1 MACDETPGVK
11 ISLLFP
17 RKIQIFKST
26 PFPWQSQKSLGHPRF
41 EKKIYWIRTY
51 RGLQFY
57 KYYMEIISNKEN
69 ESPLKKDIVEFD
81 KQIDTNLKFVKT
93 KKLNS

>member
-11 ISLLFP
+11 ISLLFPSP

-26 PFPWQSQKSLGHPRF
+26 PFPWQSQKSLGHPPF

-51 RGLQFY
+51 RGLEFY

-81 KQIDTNLKFVKT
+81 KQIDTNLIC
-93 KKLNS
+93 